1 MIDVLS
7 LMFDVVGIY
16 LNPSTSNIK
25 LLTSNLKNA
34 KNPLT
39 ESFGFGI
46 IIKSSETDSTHAEVA
61 QW

>member
-1 MIDVLS
+1 MRQ
-7 LMFDVVGIY
+7 
-16 LNPSTSNIK
+16 
-25 LLTSNLKNA
+25 LLFLFFS